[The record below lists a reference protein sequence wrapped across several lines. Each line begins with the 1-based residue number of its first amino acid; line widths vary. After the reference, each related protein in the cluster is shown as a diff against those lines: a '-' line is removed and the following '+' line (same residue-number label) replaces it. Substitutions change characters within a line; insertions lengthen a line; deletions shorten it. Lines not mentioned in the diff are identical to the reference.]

1 LQISKRKVSQTILF
15 IVLITSAISLAGT
28 TINYVDLCSALANFQ
43 LRVEEVDFVLN
54 NGNID
59 VTINFTISNPTR
71 YGGFELR
78 GVYSTLYYEGEP
90 HNISSG
96 GGGFMGT
103 SPYQVIETRW
113 WQLPPN
119 EDDFARSV
127 LPYSEI
133 SVPMTFAVTGKDA
146 ELFTAFFEKQEQQKN
161 VQWKLDTKVI
171 LDTPTF
177 LGTTSLEFPDI
188 YYP

>member
-1 LQISKRKVSQTILF
+1 MQVSRRKISQTILF
-15 IVLITSAISLAGT
+15 IVIITSAISFVVT

-59 VTINFTISNPTR
+59 LTINFTISNPTR

-78 GVYSTLYYEGEP
+78 GVYTTLYYEGEP

-96 GGGFMGT
+96 GGPRGG
-103 SPYQVIETRW
+103 SPFEVIETRW
-113 WQLPPN
+113 WQLQPN
-119 EDDFARSV
+119 EDDFSRRV

-133 SVPMTFAVTGKDA
+133 SIPMIFRVTGKDA
-146 ELFTAFFEKQEQQKN
+146 ELFTAFLEKQGQQKN
-161 VQWKLDTKVI
+161 IQWKLDTKVI
-171 LDTPTF
+171 LETPTF